1 MGGRHKADAEIR
13 LFANLCEVASAVIEE
28 MDLADY
34 ERLQAEFGAMVPKAA
49 APQPPI

>member
-1 MGGRHKADAEIR
+1 MTPRPMCGSMPRPAARRAHGLGGNA
-13 LFANLCEVASAVIEE
+13 E

-34 ERLQAEFGAMVPKAA
+34 EQLQAEFGAMVPKAA